1 MLGVEGL
8 TVRYGPIEAVRGI
21 GFEVKRG
28 EVFALLGANGAGK
41 SSTLA
46 AIARASGADGRAVA
60 LLPAGRGEVFAQMF
74 ALRDHAVEA
83 LDQPAHISPQALI
96 ARYGSY
102 SQLTWAGEGA
112 HAQLDLLRR
121 EATSR
126 GIDLQT
132 DIDQNDAKGW
142 TLAPLIPHLAETI
155 AVLGF
160 REWRAGNVIAPEDLR
175 ADYVRASDAELKNHA

>member
-1 MLGVEGL
+1 MAAAHGPGSFTGL
-8 TVRYGPIEAVRGI
+8 RIGLATAKSLAVSLNRKCVGI
-21 GFEVKRG
+21 
-28 EVFALLGANGAGK
+28 
-41 SSTLA
+41 STLA